1 MSAGQHTFFV
11 LVTLALSVGVALAAV
26 ASFRRFTLP
35 RPAVGAFN
43 GNDMVVMMAFVIA
56 LPFLYL
62 AFPNW
67 LLPPVLGLTLIGGLA
82 VTWGPVIPS
91 RALRWTLIL
100 GLIAADW
107 LTARTAED
115 DPTHATPYWLVN
127 SLMILLMAVGA
138 ANMNAQGGLRLRHV
152 SRFALALAVY
162 DLFFATVIPM
172 TQRLFNAVQGYAF
185 APSAGIRVGD
195 LGAVVGMGDLLV
207 YALYTTVAYKAYG
220 GRGLRVSLSLV
231 AVFGGL
237 LPPLAPLLVEAA
249 TGSLPSLVPAQL
261 FFGPAAFAG
270 YLVLRRGGAERRMA
284 EVRPPAVPAGAAG

>member
-1 MSAGQHTFFV
+1 MSAAQHTFFI
-11 LVTLALSVGVALAAV
+11 LVTLLLSVGVALAAV
-26 ASFRRFTLP
+26 AFFRRFTLP

-62 AFPNW
+62 AFPSW

-82 VTWGPVIPS
+82 VTWGAVIRPGW
-91 RALRWTLIL
+91 LRWTLIL

-107 LTARTAED
+107 ITARGAEQ
-115 DPTHATPYWLVN
+115 DPTDATPYWIVN
-127 SLMILLMAVGA
+127 SVMILLMAVGA
-138 ANMNAQGGLRLRHV
+138 ANLNAQGGLRLRHV
-152 SRFALALAVY
+152 SRFALALAAY
-162 DLFFATVIPM
+162 DLFFATVVPI
-172 TQRLFNAVQGYAF
+172 TQRLFDAVQGYAF

-207 YALYTTVAYKAYG
+207 YAMYATVSYKSYGRRGLTVALG
-220 GRGLRVSLSLV
+220 LV

-237 LPPLAPLLVEAA
+237 LPPAAPLLTEAV
-249 TGSLPSLVPAQL
+249 TGHLPSMIPAQI

-270 YLVLRRGGAERRMA
+270 YLVLRRRGPERRMV
-284 EVRPPAVPAGAAG
+284 EVRPPAAVSGAAG